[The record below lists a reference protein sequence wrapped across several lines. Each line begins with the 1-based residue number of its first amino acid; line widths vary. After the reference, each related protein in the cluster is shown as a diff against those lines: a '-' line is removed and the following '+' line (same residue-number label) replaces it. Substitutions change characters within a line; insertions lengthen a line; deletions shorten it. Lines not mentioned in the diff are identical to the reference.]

1 MKFIRRS
8 QFCALIAEASFQKW
22 LNDIN
27 PELYNEISIHLSKSP
42 GCRANNSKMSWLLDK
57 LKEIGKYDDI
67 LIFLTANYPVT
78 IGETQMETPISSPF
92 GECVILHK
100 NPENSI
106 FSHYNSS
113 MLTFPHKLV
122 LRGDPNKLEAAI
134 NKFLSD
140 KINFDYI
147 IIDNIGY
154 IEYFKNKYRSEAS
167 KIKKEDR
174 EIYKYKH
181 ANPKV

>member
-27 PELYNEISIHLSKSP
+27 TELYNEINKHISRSS
-42 GCRANNSKMSWLLDK
+42 GCKANNTKMSWLLDR
-57 LKEIGKYDDI
+57 LKEVGKYDD
-67 LIFLTANYPVT
+67 LLNFLTTHYPAT
-78 IGETQMETPISSPF
+78 IGETQMEISSASPF

-100 NPENSI
+100 NPINSI

-113 MLTFPHKLV
+113 LLTFPHRLV
-122 LRGDPNKLEAAI
+122 LRGDPNKLETAI

-140 KINFDYI
+140 KIDFDYI

-154 IEYFKNKYRSEAS
+154 IEYFKYKYRAEAAQ
-167 KIKKEDR
+167 IKKEDR
-174 EIYKYKH
+174 EIYKHKFMRQS
-181 ANPKV
+181 

>member
-27 PELYNEISIHLSKSP
+27 PELYNEISKHLSKLP

-57 LKEIGKYDDI
+57 LKEIGKYDDL
-67 LIFLTANYPVT
+67 LIFLIANYPIT
-78 IGETQMETPISSPF
+78 IGETQMEISSSPL

-100 NPENSI
+100 NPDNSI

-113 MLTFPHKLV
+113 LLTFPHKLI
-122 LRGDPNKLEAAI
+122 LRGDPDKLESVI
-134 NKFLSD
+134 NRFLSD
-140 KINFDYI
+140 KIDFDYI

-154 IEYFKNKYRSEAS
+154 IEYFKYKYRSEAS

-181 ANPKV
+181 VNPKM